1 LGYTKFNAEINII
14 LETMELVRLN
24 CVRYQVNEAWT
35 VPYWIDETQFEGQ
48 ASLTG
53 TVCGLDRPFTLTL
66 DGIIGNGRTVGEVL
80 FLPVS
85 KTGGTWSFEGT
96 ASVSGGSTSVT
107 GSSTYQL
114 VGVADEAPVIL
125 MDAASNWTMTIP
137 LFGTLVFEGAL
148 INEGVNLVQLD
159 FNGCD
164 Q

>member
-1 LGYTKFNAEINII
+1 
-14 LETMELVRLN
+14 MEQVRLDR
-24 CVRYQVNEAWT
+24 VRYQVNEAWT

-114 VGVADEAPVIL
+114 VGVADEAPAIL
-125 MDAASNWTMTIP
+125 MDAASNIDVKVNAGFMTQEGQSLPGYFIS
-137 LFGTLVFEGAL
+137 LALV
-148 INEGVNLVQLD
+148 IQ
-159 FNGCD
+159 
-164 Q
+164 